1 MKIDVIIHKAKEG
14 GYWAEVPAL
23 PGCLTQAETMK
34 ELKKNINGTI
44 EGWIKVHEEKAIKK
58 AIKSNKI
65 KILRFAV

>member
-14 GYWAEVPAL
+14 GYWAEIPAL

-34 ELKKNINGTI
+34 ELKKNINEAV
-44 EGWIKVHEEKAIKK
+44 EGWLRVHEKQGIKRVE
-58 AIKSNKI
+58 KSNKV